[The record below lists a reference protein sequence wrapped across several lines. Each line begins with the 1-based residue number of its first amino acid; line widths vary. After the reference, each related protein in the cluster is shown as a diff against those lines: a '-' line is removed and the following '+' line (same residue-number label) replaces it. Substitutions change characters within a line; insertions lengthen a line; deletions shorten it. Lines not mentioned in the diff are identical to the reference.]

1 MLQVSRIGEFIGVVK
16 TWQTTFLL
24 LSGTKINLI
33 LHLLS
38 SKYLCCWCHSSILL
52 WRKVTSIS
60 SSKFI
65 NSNQSPI
72 SLLFLLRS
80 HYSKERLRAFA
91 LKTLQISEK
100 QECELNWILQWDN
113 MKILNLD
120 FLHIDTKL
128 YCLNITCAHPV
139 HLNSVVA
146 ADKYNL
152 KHDHVP
158 VSTIDGRHWA
168 KQCYNQ
174 LLGAHL

>member
-1 MLQVSRIGEFIGVVK
+1 MLEVSRIGEFTGVVK

-24 LSGTKINLI
+24 LSGTTINLI

-38 SKYLCCWCHSSILL
+38 SKYLWCFIWCQSFILL

-65 NSNQSPI
+65 NSNQSHI
-72 SLLFLLRS
+72 LLWFLLRS

-100 QECELNWILQWDN
+100 KHELNWILQWDN
-113 MKILNLD
+113 MKLLNLD
-120 FLHIDTKL
+120 FLHIDIKL

-139 HLNSVVA
+139 HRSSV
-146 ADKYNL
+146 
-152 KHDHVP
+152 
-158 VSTIDGRHWA
+158 
-168 KQCYNQ
+168 
-174 LLGAHL
+174 

>member
-1 MLQVSRIGEFIGVVK
+1 MLEVSRIGEFTGVVK

-24 LSGTKINLI
+24 LSGTTINPI

-38 SKYLCCWCHSSILL
+38 SKYLWCFIWCQSFILL

-65 NSNQSPI
+65 NSNQSHI
-72 SLLFLLRS
+72 LLWFLLRS

-100 QECELNWILQWDN
+100 KHELNWILQWDN
-113 MKILNLD
+113 MKLLNLD
-120 FLHIDTKL
+120 FLHIDIKL

-139 HLNSVVA
+139 HRSSV
-146 ADKYNL
+146 
-152 KHDHVP
+152 
-158 VSTIDGRHWA
+158 
-168 KQCYNQ
+168 
-174 LLGAHL
+174 

>member
-24 LSGTKINLI
+24 LSDTKINLI

-38 SKYLCCWCHSSILL
+38 SKHLCCWCHSSILL

-72 SLLFLLRS
+72 LLLFLLRS
-80 HYSKERLRAFA
+80 HYSKERAFA
-91 LKTLQISEK
+91 LKALQLSEK
-100 QECELNWILQWDN
+100 KTTHELNWILQWDN
-113 MKILNLD
+113 MKLLNLD

-128 YCLNITCAHPV
+128 YCLNITHAHPV
-139 HLNSVVA
+139 HLSSVIA

-158 VSTIDGRHWA
+158 VSTIDSRYWVRNSA
-168 KQCYNQ
+168 ITNC
-174 LLGAHL
+174 

>member
-1 MLQVSRIGEFIGVVK
+1 MLEVSRTGEFTGVVK

-24 LSGTKINLI
+24 LSGTTINLI

-38 SKYLCCWCHSSILL
+38 SKYLWCFIWCQSFILL

-65 NSNQSPI
+65 NSNQSHI
-72 SLLFLLRS
+72 LLWFLLRS

-100 QECELNWILQWDN
+100 KHELNWILQWDN
-113 MKILNLD
+113 MKLLNLD
-120 FLHIDTKL
+120 FLHIDIKL

-139 HLNSVVA
+139 HRSSV
-146 ADKYNL
+146 
-152 KHDHVP
+152 
-158 VSTIDGRHWA
+158 
-168 KQCYNQ
+168 
-174 LLGAHL
+174 

>member
-1 MLQVSRIGEFIGVVK
+1 MLEVSRTGEFTGVVK

-24 LSGTKINLI
+24 LSGTTINPI

-38 SKYLCCWCHSSILL
+38 SKYLWCFIWCQSFILL

-65 NSNQSPI
+65 NSNQSHI
-72 SLLFLLRS
+72 LLWFLLRS

-100 QECELNWILQWDN
+100 KHELNWILQWDN
-113 MKILNLD
+113 MKLLNLD
-120 FLHIDTKL
+120 FLHIDIKL

-139 HLNSVVA
+139 HRSSV
-146 ADKYNL
+146 
-152 KHDHVP
+152 
-158 VSTIDGRHWA
+158 
-168 KQCYNQ
+168 
-174 LLGAHL
+174 